1 MDCIKLDGMEFY
13 GYHGCLPAERQTGQT
28 FLVDAKLY
36 LDLRD
41 AGISDD
47 LSATV
52 NYAEVFATIRS
63 IVEGE
68 PVNLIETVAER
79 IAAAVIEKYPP
90 VSMIEVTVH
99 KPSAP
104 IPGKFQDAAVSL
116 LRKRS

>member
-1 MDCIKLDGMEFY
+1 MDCIQLDGMEFY
-13 GYHGCLPAERQTGQT
+13 GFHGCLPSERQTGQT
-28 FLVDAKLY
+28 FFVDAKLY
-36 LDLRD
+36 LELQQ
-41 AGISDD
+41 AGRSDE

-52 NYAEVFATIRS
+52 NYADVFTDIRD

-79 IAAAVIEKYPP
+79 IAAVILKNYDL

-104 IPGKFQDAAVSL
+104 IPGKFRDAAVSL
-116 LRKRS
+116 TRKRL

>member
-1 MDCIKLDGMEFY
+1 MDCIKLEGMEFY

-28 FLVDAKLY
+28 FLVDVRLY
-36 LDLRD
+36 LDLQK
-41 AGISDD
+41 AGLNDD

-63 IVEGE
+63 IVEGA

-79 IAAAVIEKYPP
+79 IAATILKEYPSVSVID
-90 VSMIEVTVH
+90 VTVH

-104 IPGKFQDAAVSL
+104 IPGKFRDAAVSL
-116 LRKRS
+116 TRKRS